1 MLDTLSVQYAL
12 LVSEHLSIRGAAA
25 QLNLQPSA
33 VSRRLS
39 ALEEQI
45 GITLFERRK
54 SGAQPTFA
62 GRRFLDRARWALA
75 ELDHAA
81 QSAKSIQRGGVGA
94 LGISFYPSLA
104 SGLLHQILAEH
115 RARFPVL
122 DFSFREGASVDQV
135 TALRQHQIDV
145 AFLMAVDGASG
156 LPNEHLWDERVYV
169 AAPEHHSVAARETL
183 TWAEL
188 REEAFVVRAYGS
200 GPWIYAWLTGRLHP
214 DGYAPNVRQHDI
226 CRESLLGLV
235 STGHALT
242 VVAESATAVTIPG
255 VVYRPVVDDDA
266 TVSVRMAWLN
276 GNENPALGPFLS
288 HARRVARGKTK
299 QP

>member
-1 MLDTLSVQYAL
+1 MLDPLSVQYAIV
-12 LVSEHLSIRGAAA
+12 VSEHFSIRGAAA

-54 SGAQPTFA
+54 SGAQPTSA
-62 GRRFLDRARWALA
+62 GRRFLDRARWALV
-75 ELDHAA
+75 ELDQAA
-81 QSAKSIQRGGVGA
+81 RSAAGEQKEQVGA
-94 LGISFYPSLA
+94 LGIAFYPSLA
-104 SGLLHQILAEH
+104 SGFLHQILAEH

-122 DFSFREGASVDQV
+122 DFTFREGASADQLA
-135 TALRQHQIDV
+135 ALRQHQIDV
-145 AFLMAVDGASG
+145 AFLVAVDDASG
-156 LPNEHLWDERVYV
+156 LPSEHLWDERIYI
-169 AAPEHHSVAARETL
+169 AAPAVHAVASREVL

-188 REEAFVVRAYGS
+188 CSEAFVVRAYGS
-200 GPWIYAWLTGRLHP
+200 GPFVYAWLAGKLHP
-214 DGYAPNVRQHDI
+214 GGYAPNIRQHDI

-235 STGHALT
+235 STGYGLT
-242 VVAESATAVTIPG
+242 VVAESATAIVIPG
-255 VVYRPVVDDDA
+255 VVYRPLVDDDA

-299 QP
+299 QL